1 VDREQQI
8 ERVRREILDWVDK
21 ALTDLATTALVIAP
35 VLKPYE
41 DDLRWSPWMRFVE
54 RPGNEALNAREAL
67 RKARRAVPQP
77 DPGLERLREIAER
90 VIRDVD
96 SSVATANL
104 PPTHTLKM
112 NIEELRAAL
121 SIPAE
126 GN

>member
-1 VDREQQI
+1 M
-8 ERVRREILDWVDK
+8 RREILDWVDK
-21 ALTDLATTALVIAP
+21 ALTDLATAVLVIAP
-35 VLKPYE
+35 VFKPYE
-41 DDLRWSPWMRFVE
+41 DDLRWSPWTRFVE